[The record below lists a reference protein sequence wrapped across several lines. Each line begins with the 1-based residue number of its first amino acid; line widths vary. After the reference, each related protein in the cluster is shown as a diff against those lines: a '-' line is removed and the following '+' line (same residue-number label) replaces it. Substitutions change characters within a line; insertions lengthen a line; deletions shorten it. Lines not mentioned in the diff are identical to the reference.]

1 MHEYSIVTALIEQ
14 CENLAKQHQATAIS
28 RVEVKIGILSGVEPA
43 LLSQAF
49 ETFKLEGICANATFN
64 MHIQPLLLVCNQC
77 GQQSDQSSRTI
88 ICQHCQSNDTRI
100 IDGEDMMLMQLE
112 MDTE

>member
-14 CENLAKQHQATAIS
+14 CETLAAQHQAEAIS

-49 ETFKLEGICANATFN
+49 EAFKQEGVCANAEFN
-64 MHIQPLLLVCNQC
+64 MHIQPLLLQCHDC
-77 GQQSDQSSRTI
+77 GQQTEQNERTI
-88 ICQHCQSNDTRI
+88 ICSHCNSNRTQI
-100 IDGEDMMLMQLE
+100 VDGEDMMLMQLE
-112 MDTE
+112 MATP